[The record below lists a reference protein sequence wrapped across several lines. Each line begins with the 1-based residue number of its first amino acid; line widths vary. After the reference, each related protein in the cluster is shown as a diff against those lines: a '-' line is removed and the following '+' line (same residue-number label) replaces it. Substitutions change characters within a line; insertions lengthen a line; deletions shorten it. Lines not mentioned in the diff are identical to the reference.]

1 MAVLS
6 TLLSKRLG
14 TVVAQV
20 NMARMVNIVN
30 MDMVNMVTHTMVIGQ
45 GADSVMI
52 NNNWLFVVFFSSSF
66 LWDGH
71 WTMDMLC

>member
-20 NMARMVNIVN
+20 NMARMVIIVN

-45 GADSVMI
+45 RADSVMI
-52 NNNWLFVVFFSSSF
+52 NNNWLFVVFFISV
-66 LWDGH
+66 G
-71 WTMDMLC
+71 WTMDM

>member
-30 MDMVNMVTHTMVIGQ
+30 MDMVNMVTHTMVIGL
-45 GADSVMI
+45 GADSVII
-52 NNNWLFVVFFSSSF
+52 NNNWLFVVFFSF

>member
-30 MDMVNMVTHTMVIGQ
+30 MDMVNRKLCPIGQ
-45 GADSVMI
+45 RADSVMI
-52 NNNWLFVVFFSSSF
+52 NNNWLFVVFFSF
-66 LWDGH
+66 LWDGQ
-71 WTMDMLC
+71 WTCNCGYYRN

>member
-6 TLLSKRLG
+6 TLLSRRLG

-45 GADSVMI
+45 GADP
-52 NNNWLFVVFFSSSF
+52 
-66 LWDGH
+66 
-71 WTMDMLC
+71 T

>member
-45 GADSVMI
+45 GADP
-52 NNNWLFVVFFSSSF
+52 
-66 LWDGH
+66 
-71 WTMDMLC
+71 T

>member
-45 GADSVMI
+45 GADFVMI
-52 NNNWLFVVFFSSSF
+52 TGLKGAEP
-66 LWDGH
+66 LLL
-71 WTMDMLC
+71 T

>member
-14 TVVAQV
+14 TVVAQG

-30 MDMVNMVTHTMVIGQ
+30 MDMVNIITHSMVIGR
-45 GADSVMI
+45 
-52 NNNWLFVVFFSSSF
+52 
-66 LWDGH
+66 LWYTIGLSLIH
-71 WTMDMLC
+71 I